1 MRSAESELIV
11 SYKQPHKGRIMG
23 QRMIVRMAS
32 FGCIVEIELRSK
44 NCARMAS
51 FGLLPADCLLRM
63 ASCAWHPAYGILRI
77 ASCVLYHLNFCENR
91 VVHIALCEF
100 HRRVKCVV

>member
-23 QRMIVRMAS
+23 KRMIVRMAS

-44 NCARMAS
+44 NCARMAF

-63 ASCAWHPAYGILRI
+63 ASCAWMASGAWYPAGLLPAYGILRME
-77 ASCVLYHLNFCENR
+77 SCV
-91 VVHIALCEF
+91 
-100 HRRVKCVV
+100 